1 MKKKQHPGKVFLKY
15 NVVAGIATAVDF
27 AVLIFFT
34 EILQIQYLVS
44 AVFGA
49 VSGGI
54 TAFILERNWT
64 FMKKDGKLSLQAKK
78 YAGIWLTS
86 IFLNISGLYLL
97 VEYIGLQYIIS
108 KVIVAVI
115 VGIGFNFLTHKYY
128 IFK

>member
-1 MKKKQHPGKVFLKY
+1 MGKKQHSVKVFLKY
-15 NVVAGIATAVDF
+15 NIVAGIATAVDF

-34 EILQIQYLVS
+34 EILQIRYLLS

-54 TAFILERNWT
+54 TAFVLERNWT

-86 IFLNISGLYLL
+86 IFLNISGLYLF